1 MESTAEKQKEK
12 MMNKLHL
19 MGKISE
25 SDKYCALHPLFGKAF
40 EFLKRP
46 DIAELP
52 PGRYEIDGEKC
63 WASVQEVELKPL
75 SERKLETHRKYIDI
89 QDPLTG
95 AESIGIAEMSAEAQ
109 ALPFD
114 VEKDF
119 VLYDGEAEPVVLE
132 PGDFAIFFPPLA
144 AHAPCCVAPNGSD
157 KIKKVVVKIL
167 AE

>member
-1 MESTAEKQKEK
+1 MD
-12 MMNKLHL
+12 KLHII
-19 MGKISE
+19 GKISE
-25 SDKYCALHPLFGKAF
+25 SDRYCALHPLFGKAF

-46 DIAELP
+46 DIADLE

-63 WASVQEVELKPL
+63 WASVQETELKPL

-89 QDPLTG
+89 QAPLTG
-95 AESIGIAEMSAEAQ
+95 TESIGIAEMSAEAQ

-114 VEKDF
+114 EERDF

-144 AHAPCCVAPNGSD
+144 AHAPCCIAPDGPE

-167 AE
+167 ADV